1 MHERIKS
8 LRQNLKMTQQ
18 EFADKLHIKR
28 GAVANYEV
36 GRNIPT
42 DSVVALICKEFD
54 VSETWL
60 RTGEGTMFVPQTPDA
75 QIAAYV
81 ASTLKGS
88 NEFKKAVL
96 SLLLSRSDEE
106 LAVIERAY
114 RDLGVMLAQR
124 ERQRSDPDA
133 P

>member
-1 MHERIKS
+1 MNQRLKLLRKQFNLNQSDFALRIGVS
-8 LRQNLKMTQQ
+8 QS
-18 EFADKLHIKR
+18 
-28 GAVANYEV
+28 AVAAWES
-36 GRNIPT
+36 GIRNPI
-42 DSVVALICKEFD
+42 DAIVQSICREFG
-54 VSETWL
+54 VSEAWL

-81 ASTLKGS
+81 ARTLKGN

-114 RDLGVMLAQR
+114 RDLGEIL
-124 ERQRSDPDA
+124 RQRKGE
-133 P
+133 

>member
-1 MHERIKS
+1 MNQRLKLLRKQFNLNQSDFALRIGVS
-8 LRQNLKMTQQ
+8 QS
-18 EFADKLHIKR
+18 
-28 GAVANYEV
+28 AVAAWES
-36 GRNIPT
+36 GIRNPI
-42 DSVVALICKEFD
+42 DAIVQSICREFG
-54 VSETWL
+54 VSESWL

-81 ASTLKGS
+81 ARTLKGN

-114 RDLGVMLAQR
+114 RDLGEIL
-124 ERQRSDPDA
+124 RQRKGE
-133 P
+133 